1 MRRPLFA
8 LLALVFVQA
17 FAAMNASAQGG
28 PPGQPGGGPPPPLP
42 QTLDLATAKK
52 ILAASEALA
61 TTMNVHA
68 VICVMDSNGDV
79 VASERMDM
87 AGAIALT
94 SSQGKART
102 ALLFGL
108 PTSQVADAMRGG
120 KPITATLNPPP
131 MGGSGL
137 AIQQG
142 GLPIIKN
149 GKVIG
154 SIGAGGSSPANDEKV
169 AQAGLDA
176 VTEK

>member
-1 MRRPLFA
+1 MRPKLFA
-8 LLALVFVQA
+8 VLAFVFAQA
-17 FAAMNASAQGG
+17 FVAMNASAQGG
-28 PPGQPGGGPPPPLP
+28 PQGPGGGPPPPLP

-52 ILAASEALA
+52 MLTAAEAAA
-61 TTMNVHA
+61 TALNAHA

-79 VASERMDM
+79 VAFERMDM

-94 SSQGKART
+94 SAQGKARA

-120 KPITATLNPPP
+120 RPVTATLTPPP
-131 MGGSGL
+131 MGATGV

-142 GLPIIKN
+142 GLPIVKN

-154 SIGAGGSSPANDEKV
+154 AIGAGGSSPANDEKV

-176 VTEK
+176 VAEK

>member
-1 MRRPLFA
+1 MRLKPFA
-8 LLALVFVQA
+8 VLAFVLAQA
-17 FAAMNASAQGG
+17 FVAMNGSAQGG
-28 PPGQPGGGPPPPLP
+28 PQAPGGGPPPPPP

-52 ILAASEALA
+52 MLAAGEAAA
-61 TTMNVHA
+61 TAMNVHA

-79 VASERMDM
+79 VAFERMDM

-94 SSQGKART
+94 SAQGKAR
-102 ALLFGL
+102 AAVLFGL

-120 KPITATLNPPP
+120 RPVTATLTPPP
-131 MGGSGL
+131 MGASGV

-142 GLPIIKN
+142 GLPIVKN

-154 SIGAGGSSPANDEKV
+154 AIGAGGSSPANDEKV

-176 VTEK
+176 VVEK

>member
-1 MRRPLFA
+1 MRRKFFGV
-8 LLALVFVQA
+8 LALVFALA
-17 FAAMNASAQGG
+17 FVAMNASAQGG
-28 PPGQPGGGPPPPLP
+28 QPGGFVPPPPPP

-52 ILAASEALA
+52 MLVAAEAAA
-61 TTMNVHA
+61 TTLNAHA

-79 VASERMDM
+79 VAFERMDM

-94 SSQGKART
+94 SSQGKARA

-108 PTSQVADAMRGG
+108 PTSQVADAMRSG
-120 KPITATLNPPP
+120 KPITATLTPPP
-131 MGGSGL
+131 MGASGV

-176 VTEK
+176 MTEK

>member
-1 MRRPLFA
+1 MKRTF
-8 LLALVFVQA
+8 
-17 FAAMNASAQGG
+17 FAALAFVLAQGFVAMSASAQGG
-28 PPGQPGGGPPPPLP
+28 PPGPGGGPPPPPP
-42 QTLDLATAKK
+42 QTMDLATAKK
-52 ILAASEALA
+52 MLAASEAAAMTLNA
-61 TTMNVHA
+61 HA

-79 VASERMDM
+79 VAFERMDM

-94 SSQGKART
+94 SAQGKART

-108 PTSQVADAMRGG
+108 PTSQVADAMRSG
-120 KPITATLNPPP
+120 KPVTATLTPPP
-131 MGGSGL
+131 MGASGV

-149 GKVIG
+149 GKLIG
-154 SIGAGGSSPANDEKV
+154 AIGAGGSSPANDEKV